1 MPNILGWVSSALSGL
16 PGKVAGFVTSIPGKL
31 KNAFTFK
38 MPNILG
44 WVSHAISGL
53 PGKVWNMIKSIP
65 GKLKDAFTFSLPHI
79 KLPHFSLKGKFSL
92 NPPSIPTVGIK
103 WYAKAMND
111 PYVLDNATIFG
122 KAGGSFL
129 GGGEAGREIVYSH
142 DRLLSDIANASGAA
156 ILSRIDQKLDQIAAK
171 STDIYLD
178 KNTLVGG
185 LISKI
190 DSELGFRYATRIK
203 R

>member
-1 MPNILGWVSSALSGL
+1 MS
-16 PGKVAGFVTSIPGKL
+16 
-31 KNAFTFK
+31 
-38 MPNILG
+38 
-44 WVSHAISGL
+44 
-53 PGKVWNMIKSIP
+53 
-65 GKLKDAFTFSLPHI
+65 
-79 KLPHFSLKGKFSL
+79 GKFSL
-92 NPPSIPTVGIK
+92 NPPSIPTIGVK

-111 PYVLDNATIFG
+111 PYMLDNATIFG
-122 KAGGSFL
+122 KADGNFL
-129 GGGEAGREIVYSH
+129 GGGETGREIVYSH

-190 DSELGFRYATRIK
+190 DSELGFRYSTRI
-203 R
+203 RR